1 MKYISVFAMI
11 VSISLIVASV
21 NTAYALSADEVINQ
35 AVDNNLEK
43 SFSSQ
48 TANLTNADNQTHK
61 GNNSTASSTNDS
73 G

>member
-11 VSISLIVASV
+11 VSISLIAVSA

-43 SFSSQ
+43 SLSSQ
-48 TANLTNADNQTHK
+48 TTNLTNVDNQTLK

-73 G
+73 